1 MEYLD
6 VYNSN
11 KELVGK
17 TIERHESRDR
27 LKENEYFLFE
37 QAWLINSDGK
47 ILLTRRSPTKK
58 YAGFWEPTSGH
69 VMSGESS
76 LNGIKRELREEIG
89 IDINDNELSQ
99 VASK

>member
-17 TIERHESRDR
+17 TIERHENRDK

-47 ILLTRRSPTKK
+47 ILLTRR
-58 YAGFWEPTSGH
+58 
-69 VMSGESS
+69 
-76 LNGIKRELREEIG
+76 
-89 IDINDNELSQ
+89 
-99 VASK
+99 